1 MTSRIETK
9 SVIEHWLSG
18 DMEPEAVWKWAL
30 DAKDKESEVGRS
42 DDALV
47 RDVIDVLAGL
57 PFDMIIKE
65 DAEVID
71 YCLGNPLEEADLGQN
86 LLWNHLDNVDADGRR
101 NALAEDP
108 FYGQF
113 TGGIE

>member
-1 MTSRIETK
+1 MTSRAETK
-9 SVIEHWLSG
+9 SVIERWLSG
-18 DMEPEAVWKWAL
+18 DMQPETVWKWAL
-30 DAKDKESEVGRS
+30 DAKDKESQGQKS

-47 RDVIDVLAGL
+47 RDVIDVLTGL

-71 YCLGNPLEEADLGQN
+71 YCLSNPVNEADLGQN

-101 NALAEDP
+101 NALADDP
-108 FYGQF
+108 FYGPYS
-113 TGGIE
+113 GGIE